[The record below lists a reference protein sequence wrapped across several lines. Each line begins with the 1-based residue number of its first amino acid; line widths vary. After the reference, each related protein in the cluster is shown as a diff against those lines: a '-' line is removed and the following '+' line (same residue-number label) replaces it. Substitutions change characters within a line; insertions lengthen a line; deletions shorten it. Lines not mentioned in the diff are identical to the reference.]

1 MRDFQGGLKRAT
13 VIWWLL
19 LLTFYI
25 TIDVLDAGPLV
36 CVPLLCAGEEIF
48 PARLYMER
56 QAGLA
61 MIKRKTGCLLFV
73 FCAAVL
79 MGCGDGEAVH
89 TSAGIKTAQ
98 EESSGEENPGE
109 GQEDSEAEESKEAP
123 EENPDTE
130 TKQEQDEAAAVDGSF
145 MAPVEMDETLRNQLA
160 EEMLQENEMDTSVV
174 ESAPVTK
181 GCSFTLP
188 EAFSESEDIEGM
200 YVTRRYP
207 IDAST
212 IYYVALGG
220 DVALQLMT
228 EETFKAQAEA
238 NFLKEYGE
246 EIKVHIDSFER
257 IRIDGCPAFR
267 ILCHYQM
274 GDTQISQLE
283 YAINADKS
291 YVITYSQT
299 SDYDRMEEYEAS
311 AETIHLEF

>member
-1 MRDFQGGLKRAT
+1 MYGKK
-13 VIWWLL
+13 VKCLL
-19 LLTFYI
+19 L
-25 TIDVLDAGPLV
+25 A
-36 CVPLLCAGEEIF
+36 LCA
-48 PARLYMER
+48 
-56 QAGLA
+56 
-61 MIKRKTGCLLFV
+61 
-73 FCAAVL
+73 AALV
-79 MGCGDGEAVH
+79 GCGGEEAVH
-89 TSAGIKTAQ
+89 TSAELSETEAELSEDGGAA
-98 EESSGEENPGE
+98 EGEEETPAEETEEGE
-109 GQEDSEAEESKEAP
+109 PSDADGGAEPVSEAE
-123 EENPDTE
+123 
-130 TKQEQDEAAAVDGSF
+130 F
-145 MAPVEMDETLRNQLA
+145 MAPVEMDETLKNELA
-160 EEMLQENEMDTSVV
+160 EELLQENEMDTSVV

-212 IYYVALGG
+212 IYYVALGR

-228 EETFKAQAEA
+228 EETFKAQAEE
-238 NFLKEYGE
+238 NFRKEYGE
-246 EIKVHIDSFER
+246 EIEVTIDSFES

-267 ILCHYQM
+267 ILCHYQV

-311 AETIHLEF
+311 AETIHLIF

>member
-1 MRDFQGGLKRAT
+1 M
-13 VIWWLL
+13 LL
-19 LLTFYI
+19 YTFYI
-25 TIDVLDAGPLV
+25 TIDVSDAGPLV
-36 CVPLLCAGEEIF
+36 CVPLLCAGKVFLLEYIGK
-48 PARLYMER
+48 AS
-56 QAGLA
+56 GLA
-61 MIKRKTGCLLFV
+61 MMRRKTGCLLFAI
-73 FCAAVL
+73 CATVL

-89 TSAGIKTAQ
+89 TSADIPAEQ
-98 EESSGEENPGE
+98 EVSSGEEDQE
-109 GQEDSEAEESKEAP
+109 EQEDSEAEESGGAA
-123 EENPDTE
+123 EEYTG
-130 TKQEQDEAAAVDGSF
+130 TGQGQDEAAAVDGSF
-145 MAPVEMDETLRNQLA
+145 MAPVEMDETLRTQLT
-160 EEMLQENEMDTSVV
+160 EEMLQENEMDVSVV

-246 EIKVHIDSFER
+246 EIEVHIDSFER